1 MKDNRQQSAPIA
13 QLDRVPGFE
22 PGCRGFE
29 SLWARHLRYR
39 LAKRNAT
46 ACRQFTLLRSTL
58 LRLRLLRST
67 QASSIHA
74 TTIHVH
80 VHATFTAARPG
91 LRAPDCAPRAAHPGL
106 RASEAKG
113 FNSQQSPFA
122 DNVHEEKELVPVY
135 HILAQSTPGQQEEQ
149 GTCSVQGSH
158 NHHRRLQTL

>member
-29 SLWARHLRYR
+29 SLWAHHLRYR
-39 LAKRNAT
+39 FAKRNAT

-80 VHATFTAARPG
+80 ATFTAAR
-91 LRAPDCAPRAAHPGL
+91 PGL

>member
-29 SLWARHLRYR
+29 SLWAHHLRYR
-39 LAKRNAT
+39 FAKRNAT
-46 ACRQFTLLRSTL
+46 ACRQFTL

-80 VHATFTAARPG
+80 ATFTAAR
-91 LRAPDCAPRAAHPGL
+91 PGL